1 MEKLRQK
8 LDGLLSQLE
17 DEKEVRKRLDTLL
30 SVYPFNQFEY
40 LISIL
45 LGKGILSLEAY
56 YEIRDE
62 YIARN
67 KYRPLFELSPRPFG
81 EAWAEG
87 YLRKLVPELVEPS
100 KKLDPGYSGQYDFFM
115 DGKIRIEVKASR
127 AVHSAANKPLSVKAA
142 SSKSH
147 EAFQMIFEQI
157 KCRCCDVFVWIGV
170 WQDVIRHWVLSS
182 NEVKSSKYYSRR
194 QHLGNK
200 GEGQLHLNKKNIS
213 EFAKY
218 EVNGSD
224 LLEAIRAAHSRQLR
238 AKAAKKGNS

>member
-1 MEKLRQK
+1 MKALSSDSQK
-8 LDGLLSQLE
+8 
-17 DEKEVRKRLDTLL
+17 
-30 SVYPFNQFEY
+30 PFDMNFQ
-40 LISIL
+40 
-45 LGKGILSLEAY
+45 
-56 YEIRDE
+56 
-62 YIARN
+62 
-67 KYRPLFELSPRPFG
+67 
-81 EAWAEG
+81 
-87 YLRKLVPELVEPS
+87 
-100 KKLDPGYSGQYDFFM
+100 Q
-115 DGKIRIEVKASR
+115 VK
-127 AVHSAANKPLSVKAA
+127 
-142 SSKSH
+142 
-147 EAFQMIFEQI
+147 
-157 KCRCCDVFVWIGV
+157 CGCCDVFVWIGV